1 MSKHWLVLYSGGMDS
16 IVLTHFLKT
25 IGHKVTLVHMNY
37 GQRAQEVEH
46 QLTQQYAKSIGA
58 EVMVFDMQPMF
69 KSILGQ
75 MNLNMNA
82 ISRLW
87 DQNSSGGGEKDAES
101 SLSYVPFRNT
111 LFLTVGGMCAEQL
124 GIEWITFGS
133 NLSETM
139 TYSDNSEP
147 FIRTMDKVM
156 KLGSNA
162 KNINVR
168 APLFSLTKTRL
179 VELGIM
185 IGTPFELSNSCYFP
199 VDGQPCGECGSC
211 LLRINAFKRNSTI
224 DPLMARHEKVDWNGC
239 KPYNPTY
246 LDRDTI
252 IKFLKEYNIEL
263 ELN

>member
-1 MSKHWLVLYSGGMDS
+1 MSKNWLVLYSGGLDS
-16 IVLTHFLKT
+16 IVLTHFLHT
-25 IGHKVTLVHMNY
+25 LGHKVTLVHMNY
-37 GQRAQEVEH
+37 GQRAQQIEH
-46 QLTQQYAKSIGA
+46 ELANKYAGHIGA
-58 EVMVFDMQPMF
+58 PIMVFDVQPMF

-75 MNLNMNA
+75 LNLNLDS

-87 DQNSSGGGEKDAES
+87 NSNSTGGGEKDAES

-111 LFLTVGGMCAEQL
+111 MFLTIGGMCAEQL
-124 GIEWITFGS
+124 GVNWITFGS

-147 FIRTMDKVM
+147 FIRTMDQVM

-162 KNINVR
+162 KQINVR

-179 VELGIM
+179 VELGIL

-199 VDGQPCGECGSC
+199 VDGNACGECGSC

-224 DPLMARHEKVDWNGC
+224 DPLFANNTKVDWSGC
-239 KPYNPTY
+239 TPYLPGNADASK
-246 LDRDTI
+246 LASF
-252 IKFLKEYNIEL
+252 IKQYNLLLEL
-263 ELN
+263 E